1 MSAWL
6 SNRWWYGVPGPSL
19 SRLEEMAD
27 SVRQANHLLRPSNKG
42 LMQQQEGV
50 RLTDL
55 YGHRELE
62 PPKIR

>member
-1 MSAWL
+1 MHVRLAY
-6 SNRWWYGVPGPSL
+6 RWCCGVPGPSL

-27 SVRQANHLLRPSNKG
+27 SVRRANHLLRPSNKG